1 LKDVQSDLERAQ
13 QLQQRRASGAT
24 SDSATKAK
32 ADTGRPNG
40 DTGGAEDDTALRP

>member
-24 SDSATKAK
+24 SDRGQGE
-32 ADTGRPNG
+32 GRYRQ
-40 DTGGAEDDTALRP
+40 TQR